1 MKLKNADVF
10 TPIGILLIVLNLIA
24 LNIVSSKIF
33 GRIDL
38 TETGMYTLSNATKK
52 TLKELPAPLTIKAY
66 FTKDL
71 PAPYNNIARFVED
84 QLSEMKALGKGNFR
98 FEFHDPGSEEKL
110 RTEADAYRLEPMQV
124 NEMRADKVEYK
135 LAYMGM
141 VMLYEDRREV
151 IPAIQSLDQLEYEIV
166 SKIKRITQPEKITIG
181 FLEGHDELRLRE
193 NMTTLDREIRKLYDL
208 KPVSFEGRSTVPPD
222 INLLVIMGPK
232 KNIPEK
238 DRFAIDQFI
247 MRGGK
252 LFIASNMVDVDMQNL
267 QARRSPVRI
276 NQWIEHYGIR
286 LQEVLALDRK
296 SPTLPFQ
303 TMTRYGRQVTLM
315 PYPLF
320 PEIVTFNRKNIAMK
334 NLRQVRLYYPS
345 VLDTTAMQG
354 KEHLTYT
361 PLMWTSPRSAI
372 QYEPFNIN
380 PTTLGQD
387 APIMYDQSSLPMAA
401 VVSGKF
407 TSFYAGKPIPLD
419 EEGNAIATE
428 AVIPESPE
436 TRIAVIADGNF
447 VNDQYLAQGIDNL
460 TAALNIIDWMVQDEE
475 LITIRSRDV
484 ASRPI
489 AETSEGLRNAL
500 KYINLL
506 VPPLLVVLFGVIRW
520 RIRRSR
526 QATQVANFTKTSQS
540 RGNV

>member
-1 MKLKNADVF
+1 MKIKNADIF
-10 TPIGILLIVLNLIA
+10 SPIGILLIVLNLIA
-24 LNIVSSKIF
+24 LNIISSRIF
-33 GRIDL
+33 GRIDM
-38 TETGMYTLSNATKK
+38 TETDMYTLSGATKK
-52 TLKELPAPLTIKAY
+52 TLKGLQAPLTIKAY

-71 PAPYNNIARFVED
+71 PAPYNSIARFVED
-84 QLSEMKALGKGNFR
+84 QLAEMKAHGKGNFR
-98 FEFHDPGSEEKL
+98 YEFYDPGSEEKL

-193 NMTTLDREIRKLYDL
+193 NMTTLDREIRKLYEL
-208 KPVSFEGRSTVPPD
+208 KPVSFDGRSTVPPD
-222 INLLVIMGPK
+222 INLLVVMGPK
-232 KNIPEK
+232 KNLPEK
-238 DRFAIDQFI
+238 ARFAIDQFV
-247 MRGGK
+247 MRGGR
-252 LFIASNMVDVDMQNL
+252 LLLATNMVDIDMQNL
-267 QARRSPVRI
+267 QARRSPIRI
-276 NQWIEHYGIR
+276 NPWLEHYGIR
-286 LQEVLALDRK
+286 IQEALALDRK

-320 PEIVTFNRKNIAMK
+320 PEIITFNRKNIAMK

-345 VLDTTAMQG
+345 ALDTTAMEG
-354 KEHLTYT
+354 KDHLTYT
-361 PLMWTSPRSAI
+361 PLMMTSPKSAL

-380 PTTLGQD
+380 PTTLGQ
-387 APIMYDQSSLPMAA
+387 AGPIIYDQSNLPVAA

-407 TSFYAGKPIPLD
+407 TSYYKGKSVPLD
-419 EEGNAIATE
+419 DEGNPISTDP
-428 AVIPESPE
+428 VIPESPE

-489 AETSEGLRNAL
+489 EEISEGKRNAL
-500 KYINLL
+500 KYANLL
-506 VPPLLVVLFGVIRW
+506 VPPILVILYGIIRW
-520 RIRRSR
+520 RARRSR
-526 QATQVANFTKTSQS
+526 QANRVAGFTKPTQS